1 LPRCCRGEILA
12 LTNYTDNPKQVV
24 THVLRYDDFSAAS
37 SDAVEERL
45 AGIFLKHRVPCT
57 FGVIPFVCAPEN
69 LVNAG
74 EIKLSPLS
82 TTKADSLKPL
92 LQAGLAEIALH
103 GYAHLALAP
112 VRGYQ
117 EFSERM
123 PRETQ
128 RQLLRRGRGHLEDTF
143 GVKVRLYVPPWNKL
157 APTTASVL
165 EEEGLFLS
173 SGGPEINSS
182 GKTNLSQL
190 PCPTSIGETSRAL
203 ATAQRFGRHGNCVGT
218 IVHDYDFKES
228 GLGTSNFAVAEFEEN
243 LCRWR
248 NAGQVEQKLISNVIS
263 ADREAE
269 SKKAAANSN
278 LGKAASG
285 SRLRR
290 KLFLNLQAVY
300 WSTQT
305 AERLAARLKYVP

>member
-1 LPRCCRGEILA
+1 M
-12 LTNYTDNPKQVV
+12 V

-69 LVNAG
+69 LVHAG

-82 TTKADSLKPL
+82 TTKAALLKPL

-128 RQLLRRGRGHLEDTF
+128 RQLIRRGRSHLEDTF
-143 GVKVRLYVPPWNKL
+143 GIKVRLYVPPWNKL
-157 APTTASVL
+157 APTTATVL
-165 EEEGLFLS
+165 QDEDLLLS
-173 SGGPEINSS
+173 SGAPELNTS
-182 GKTNLSQL
+182 GNLNLRQL
-190 PCPTSIGETSRAL
+190 PCPTSIGDTGRVL
-203 ATAQRFGRHGNCVGT
+203 ATARRHGHDGNCVGT
-218 IVHDYDFKES
+218 ILHDYDFKES
-228 GLGTSNFAVAEFEEN
+228 GLDTSNYSIAQFEEN
-243 LCRWR
+243 LGGWK
-248 NAGQVEQKLISNVIS
+248 NAGEVVHKLIPDAIS
-263 ADREAE
+263 PDRELE

-278 LGKAASG
+278 LMKTIRS

-290 KLFLNLQAVY
+290 KLFSDRLEVY
-300 WSTQT
+300 WDADT
-305 AERLAARLKYVP
+305 AQHLAARLKFVP

>member
-1 LPRCCRGEILA
+1 
-12 LTNYTDNPKQVV
+12 VV

-37 SDAVEERL
+37 SDAVEEKL
-45 AGIFLKHRVPCT
+45 AGIFLKYRVPCT

-82 TTKADSLKPL
+82 TTKAALLKPL

-123 PRETQ
+123 PKETQ
-128 RQLLRRGRGHLEDTF
+128 RQLIRRGRSHLEDTF

-157 APTTASVL
+157 APTTAAVL
-165 EEEGLFLS
+165 QDEDLLLS
-173 SGGPEINSS
+173 GGGPETTTS
-182 GKTNLSQL
+182 GKPNLSQL

-203 ATAQRFGRHGNCVGT
+203 ATARKFGGDGNCVGT
-218 IVHDYDFKES
+218 NFHDYDFKES
-228 GLGTSNFAVAEFEEN
+228 GLDTSDFTVAKFEEN
-243 LCRWR
+243 LSRWK
-248 NAGQVEQKLISNVIS
+248 NAGQVEHKLIPNAISN
-263 ADREAE
+263 DRESE

-278 LGKAASG
+278 LRKMIWS

-290 KLFLNLQAVY
+290 KFFAGLCEVY
-300 WSTQT
+300 WNTQA
-305 AERLAARLKYVP
+305 AERLAARLKFIP